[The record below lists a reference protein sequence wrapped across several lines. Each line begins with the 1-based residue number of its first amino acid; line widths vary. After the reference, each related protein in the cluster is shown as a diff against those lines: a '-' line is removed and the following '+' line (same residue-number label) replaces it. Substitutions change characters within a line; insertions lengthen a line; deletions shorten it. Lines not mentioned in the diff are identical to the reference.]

1 MDEPVS
7 LTINKIS
14 RLSKRITDRLLLPY
28 GLRTSEIR
36 FLGYMAE
43 HGAVSHKDLQNV
55 FRMTRATVSQ
65 LVGNLKAAGLINM
78 EESPSDRRQYVLT
91 LSDKGTAVFGEAI
104 RNIREID
111 RKVASAFSP
120 EELSAFSEIADK
132 LIRLYEE
139 ELCLGY

>member
-1 MDEPVS
+1 M
-7 LTINKIS
+7 NKIT
-14 RLSKRITDRLLLPY
+14 LEKYDKL
-28 GLRTSEIR
+28 
-36 FLGYMAE
+36 
-43 HGAVSHKDLQNV
+43 
-55 FRMTRATVSQ
+55 TRATVSQ

-139 ELCLGY
+139 ELC